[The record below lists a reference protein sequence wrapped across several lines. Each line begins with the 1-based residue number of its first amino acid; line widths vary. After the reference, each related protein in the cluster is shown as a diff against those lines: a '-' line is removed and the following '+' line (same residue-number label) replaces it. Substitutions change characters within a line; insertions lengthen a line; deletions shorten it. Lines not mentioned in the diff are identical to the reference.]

1 MNPADDE
8 VTEMHRLPFDTST
21 ADRFLAGRVV
31 PDDAP
36 PGLRDLAMLI
46 QAKG

>member
-8 VTEMHRLPFDTST
+8 ATEMHRLPFDTST

-31 PDDAP
+31 SDDAP